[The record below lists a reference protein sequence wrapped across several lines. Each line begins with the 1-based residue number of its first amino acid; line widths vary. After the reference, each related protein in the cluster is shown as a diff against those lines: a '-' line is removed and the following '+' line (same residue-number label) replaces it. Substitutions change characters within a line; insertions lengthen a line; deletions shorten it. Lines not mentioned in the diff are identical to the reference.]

1 MLFYK
6 NLPDSTIRTNRS
18 SNQTW
23 IKLQMLK
30 ISKLKAFNHDILA
43 KHSCTKS
50 K

>member
-6 NLPDSTIRTNRS
+6 NLPDSTIRT
-18 SNQTW
+18 NQTW